1 MKTVFIINPRTDR
14 KKQYR
19 LMKEI
24 KMHFA
29 GQRIIIEKTIRPG
42 FATFIARKYAFQAQK
57 EPIHIYVCG
66 GDGTLHEVIN
76 GVANTPN
83 VYVSIIPI
91 GTGNDFI
98 KSFDALSIDDF
109 LHLENYKDPIPMD
122 IDLLKVNGEYAI
134 NTISFGFDVQ
144 VAKYANHMKTKLP
157 LKGIVPYYMG
167 MLATLLHNS
176 VQEYRLQIDD
186 QRLSL
191 QEYMFVVF
199 VTPVGPYFKG
209 GFSTNPYVIIRE
221 FDRAAPHGTGIYKV
235 GGNYAASL
243 RANKKAHDLGYSCEF
258 YLDAKEKKYIDE
270 CGAANF
276 FGIKDNTYITPKSSS
291 ILPSITNKSL
301 MQLAEDMGIKV
312 ERRPIPEEE
321 LATFEEAGACGTAAV
336 ISPIERIDDLENGKS
351 YVISKDGKPGPI
363 CTKLYNKLRGI
374 QYGDEPDTHG
384 WVTIVE

>member
-144 VAKYANHMKTKLP
+144 VAKYANHMKTKLS

-199 VTPVGPYFKG
+199 CNGRFYGGGYQPCPDALLNDGWIDVCLIKPVPKKMIIDMAKTYEQGKHIEYPEYVSLYQAKTIG
-209 GFSTNPYVIIRE
+209 MNTENQSIYGNLDGEVRELRNPTIEVVE
-221 FDRAAPHGTGIYKV
+221 QALH
-235 GGNYAASL
+235 L
-243 RANKKAHDLGYSCEF
+243 
-258 YLDAKEKKYIDE
+258 YLP
-270 CGAANF
+270 N
-276 FGIKDNTYITPKSSS
+276 
-291 ILPSITNKSL
+291 
-301 MQLAEDMGIKV
+301 
-312 ERRPIPEEE
+312 
-321 LATFEEAGACGTAAV
+321 
-336 ISPIERIDDLENGKS
+336 IE
-351 YVISKDGKPGPI
+351 
-363 CTKLYNKLRGI
+363 
-374 QYGDEPDTHG
+374 
-384 WVTIVE
+384 

>member
-199 VTPVGPYFKG
+199 CNGRFYGGGYQPCPDALLNDGWIDVCLIKPVPKKMIIDMAKTYEQGKHIEYPE
-209 GFSTNPYVIIRE
+209 YVSLYQAKTIGMNTE
-221 FDRAAPHGTGIYKV
+221 NQSIY
-235 GGNYAASL
+235 GN
-243 RANKKAHDLGYSCEF
+243 
-258 YLDAKEKKYIDE
+258 LDGE
-270 CGAANF
+270 
-276 FGIKDNTYITPKSSS
+276 
-291 ILPSITNKSL
+291 
-301 MQLAEDMGIKV
+301 V
-312 ERRPIPEEE
+312 R
-321 LATFEEAGACGTAAV
+321 
-336 ISPIERIDDLENGKS
+336 
-351 YVISKDGKPGPI
+351 
-363 CTKLYNKLRGI
+363 KLRN
-374 QYGDEPDTHG
+374 P
-384 WVTIVE
+384 TIEVVEQALHLYIPNIE

>member
-199 VTPVGPYFKG
+199 CNGRFYGGGYQPCPDALLNDGWIDVCLIKPVPKKMIIDMAKTYEQGKHIEYPE
-209 GFSTNPYVIIRE
+209 YVSLYQAKTIGMNTE
-221 FDRAAPHGTGIYKV
+221 NQSIY
-235 GGNYAASL
+235 GN
-243 RANKKAHDLGYSCEF
+243 
-258 YLDAKEKKYIDE
+258 LDGE
-270 CGAANF
+270 
-276 FGIKDNTYITPKSSS
+276 
-291 ILPSITNKSL
+291 
-301 MQLAEDMGIKV
+301 V
-312 ERRPIPEEE
+312 R
-321 LATFEEAGACGTAAV
+321 
-336 ISPIERIDDLENGKS
+336 
-351 YVISKDGKPGPI
+351 
-363 CTKLYNKLRGI
+363 KLRN
-374 QYGDEPDTHG
+374 P
-384 WVTIVE
+384 TIEVVEQALHLYLPNIE

>member
-157 LKGIVPYYMG
+157 LKGIV
-167 MLATLLHNS
+167 A
-176 VQEYRLQIDD
+176 
-186 QRLSL
+186 
-191 QEYMFVVF
+191 
-199 VTPVGPYFKG
+199 
-209 GFSTNPYVIIRE
+209 
-221 FDRAAPHGTGIYKV
+221 
-235 GGNYAASL
+235 
-243 RANKKAHDLGYSCEF
+243 
-258 YLDAKEKKYIDE
+258 
-270 CGAANF
+270 
-276 FGIKDNTYITPKSSS
+276 
-291 ILPSITNKSL
+291 
-301 MQLAEDMGIKV
+301 
-312 ERRPIPEEE
+312 
-321 LATFEEAGACGTAAV
+321 
-336 ISPIERIDDLENGKS
+336 
-351 YVISKDGKPGPI
+351 
-363 CTKLYNKLRGI
+363 
-374 QYGDEPDTHG
+374 
-384 WVTIVE
+384 

>member
-29 GQRIIIEKTIRPG
+29 AQRIIIEKTIRPG

-199 VTPVGPYFKG
+199 CNGRFYGGGYQPCPDALLNDGWIDVCLIKPVPKKMIIDMAKTYEQGKHIEYPEYVSLYQAKTIG
-209 GFSTNPYVIIRE
+209 MNTENQSIYGNLDGEVRELRNPTIEVVE
-221 FDRAAPHGTGIYKV
+221 QALH
-235 GGNYAASL
+235 L
-243 RANKKAHDLGYSCEF
+243 
-258 YLDAKEKKYIDE
+258 YLP
-270 CGAANF
+270 N
-276 FGIKDNTYITPKSSS
+276 
-291 ILPSITNKSL
+291 
-301 MQLAEDMGIKV
+301 
-312 ERRPIPEEE
+312 
-321 LATFEEAGACGTAAV
+321 
-336 ISPIERIDDLENGKS
+336 IE
-351 YVISKDGKPGPI
+351 
-363 CTKLYNKLRGI
+363 
-374 QYGDEPDTHG
+374 
-384 WVTIVE
+384 

>member
-1 MKTVFIINPRTDR
+1 MKTVFIINPRTNR

-176 VQEYRLQIDD
+176 VQEYRLHIDD

-199 VTPVGPYFKG
+199 CNGRFYGGGYQPCPDALLNDGWIDVCLIKPVPKKMIIDMAKTYEQGKHIEYPEYVSLYQAKTIG
-209 GFSTNPYVIIRE
+209 MNTENQSIYGNLDGEVRELRNPTIEVVE
-221 FDRAAPHGTGIYKV
+221 QALH
-235 GGNYAASL
+235 L
-243 RANKKAHDLGYSCEF
+243 
-258 YLDAKEKKYIDE
+258 YLP
-270 CGAANF
+270 N
-276 FGIKDNTYITPKSSS
+276 
-291 ILPSITNKSL
+291 
-301 MQLAEDMGIKV
+301 
-312 ERRPIPEEE
+312 
-321 LATFEEAGACGTAAV
+321 
-336 ISPIERIDDLENGKS
+336 IE
-351 YVISKDGKPGPI
+351 
-363 CTKLYNKLRGI
+363 
-374 QYGDEPDTHG
+374 
-384 WVTIVE
+384 

>member
-122 IDLLKVNGEYAI
+122 IDLLKVNGDYAI

-199 VTPVGPYFKG
+199 CNGRFYGGGYQPCPDALLNDGWIDVCLIKPVPKKMIIDMTKTYEQGKHIEFPEYVSLYQAKTIG
-209 GFSTNPYVIIRE
+209 MNTENQSIYGNLDGEVRELRNPTIEVVE
-221 FDRAAPHGTGIYKV
+221 QALH
-235 GGNYAASL
+235 L
-243 RANKKAHDLGYSCEF
+243 
-258 YLDAKEKKYIDE
+258 YLP
-270 CGAANF
+270 N
-276 FGIKDNTYITPKSSS
+276 
-291 ILPSITNKSL
+291 
-301 MQLAEDMGIKV
+301 
-312 ERRPIPEEE
+312 
-321 LATFEEAGACGTAAV
+321 
-336 ISPIERIDDLENGKS
+336 IE
-351 YVISKDGKPGPI
+351 
-363 CTKLYNKLRGI
+363 
-374 QYGDEPDTHG
+374 
-384 WVTIVE
+384 

>member
-199 VTPVGPYFKG
+199 CNGRFYGGGYQSCPDALLNDGWIDVCLIKPVPKKMIIDMAKTYEQGKHIEYPEYVSLYQAKTIG
-209 GFSTNPYVIIRE
+209 MNTENQSIYGNLDGEVRELRNPTIEVVE
-221 FDRAAPHGTGIYKV
+221 QALH
-235 GGNYAASL
+235 L
-243 RANKKAHDLGYSCEF
+243 
-258 YLDAKEKKYIDE
+258 YLP
-270 CGAANF
+270 N
-276 FGIKDNTYITPKSSS
+276 
-291 ILPSITNKSL
+291 
-301 MQLAEDMGIKV
+301 
-312 ERRPIPEEE
+312 
-321 LATFEEAGACGTAAV
+321 
-336 ISPIERIDDLENGKS
+336 IE
-351 YVISKDGKPGPI
+351 
-363 CTKLYNKLRGI
+363 
-374 QYGDEPDTHG
+374 
-384 WVTIVE
+384 